1 MAQLLNRCTTK
12 WSGRKATKESV
23 AQQLNAGYEETLQE
37 LDKVSDAEW
46 EKGAKLFGQ
55 DFTIESAFS
64 TVTGHFEEHRKDVL
78 TGLGRI

>member
-1 MAQLLNRCTTK
+1 MAGPELRDTSRPDIT
-12 WSGRKATKESV
+12 ATK
-23 AQQLNAGYEETLQE
+23 AAYEETLQE

-46 EKGAKLFGQ
+46 EKGAKFFGQ

-78 TGLGRI
+78 TGIGRI